1 VQQHKKFKPVFFSA
15 LGHNWPLFVVVM
27 IFFILGVFF
36 GTLGVNTL
44 SPDNTSRLS
53 EVIDSFISSAPE
65 LDNASRAALQ
75 NSLYDNL
82 LTWGVIFFLGLTI
95 IGIPM
100 ILFLVFMRGFALGFT
115 ISFLT
120 GHKAEAGILVTLT
133 AIIPHNLILI
143 PALFVSGA
151 ASLSFAIILL
161 KRFFN
166 TQIRVLSNF
175 TGYLVIMLLTGTAF
189 AGAALVEAL
198 VNPWLTRMASSL
210 LEGSWSF
217 PF

>member
-1 VQQHKKFKPVFFSA
+1 VQPHKKLKPVFFSA
-15 LGHNWPLFVVVM
+15 LVHNWPLFVVV
-27 IFFILGVFF
+27 ILFFILGVFF
-36 GTLGVNTL
+36 GTLGVNSL
-44 SPDNTSRLS
+44 SPDNTSKLTG
-53 EVIDSFISSAPE
+53 VIDSFINSASDLQNE
-65 LDNASRAALQ
+65 SRVALQ

-120 GHKAEAGILVTLT
+120 GHKAEAGLLVTLT
-133 AIIPHNLILI
+133 AIAPHNLILI

-151 ASLSFAIILL
+151 ASLSFALVLL

-166 TQIRVLSNF
+166 TKIRVLSNF
-175 TGYLVIMLLTGTAF
+175 TGYLVIMLITGTAF
-189 AGAALVEAL
+189 ASAALVEAF

-210 LEGSWSF
+210 LEGRWSF